1 MALSFTF
8 IFLSLIILFSSLA
21 DARFLAEK
29 SESKQGNGNM
39 GRTSSNDHA
48 KEVISGLGKL
58 VVEPN
63 SKDKKEFCEMK
74 DLSPIPGIPT
84 IPGIPFPP
92 SIPGFPPLPDVP
104 VFNPPFGNIP
114 GIPPLP
120 SIPNLPP
127 LPPLPTIPFPFLS
140 PPPA

>member
-21 DARFLAEK
+21 EARFLAEK
-29 SESKQGNGNM
+29 SDKSKQGNE
-39 GRTSSNDHA
+39 TSSNDLG
-48 KEVISGLGKL
+48 KEVISESGKL

-63 SKDKKEFCEMK
+63 SRDKKEFGEMK
-74 DLSPIPGIPT
+74 DLPPIPGIPT

-92 SIPGFPPLPDVP
+92 SIPGFTPLPDVP
-104 VFNPPFGNIP
+104 IFNPPFGNIP

-120 SIPNLPP
+120 SIPNVPP
-127 LPPLPTIPFPFLS
+127 LPPLPTIPIPFLS